1 MPQLPAGMRA
11 SIEDDGLDVG
21 RKLRKPVVALEEDCC
36 APPTGLTPALHM
48 QPTAPGLGLG
58 LGVRVRV
65 RIRVRG
71 QGED

>member
-36 APPTGLTPALHM
+36 APPTGLTPAW
-48 QPTAPGLGLG
+48 LGLG
-58 LGVRVRV
+58 
-65 RIRVRG
+65 
-71 QGED
+71 